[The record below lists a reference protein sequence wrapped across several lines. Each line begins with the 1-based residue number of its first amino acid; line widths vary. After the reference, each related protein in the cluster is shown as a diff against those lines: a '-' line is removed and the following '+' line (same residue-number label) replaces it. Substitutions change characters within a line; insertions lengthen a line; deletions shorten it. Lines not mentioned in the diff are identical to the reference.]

1 MRVYIGK
8 ILRFGIFVSSRI
20 SSGTSIKTLLTV
32 SLLSS
37 KLTKHS
43 KVNYHP
49 HSGWLGFPW
58 KGKTRGP

>member
-1 MRVYIGK
+1 MRVYIGN

-49 HSGWLGFPW
+49 HSGWLGFP
-58 KGKTRGP
+58 

>member
-43 KVNYHP
+43 KIK
-49 HSGWLGFPW
+49 L
-58 KGKTRGP
+58 